1 MHATRATMAQKNDTL
16 PLMMALVVTLGI
28 LGGGGWWFLNRS
40 GFQGLAPNGAETGNN
55 DGAIAPGSQATD
67 NPFSPPATVAP
78 GTVVKISGSTSM
90 VQINT
95 ALKNRFELQYP
106 QTRVETTANGSSKG
120 LEDLLAGNIDLA
132 AISRP
137 LQPEEMQ
144 QGLKAIAVTTDAV
157 AIVVAK
163 ENPFSTGLTGEQVQG
178 IFQGNLTDW
187 SAITDKAT
195 GTIRVINRP
204 PVSGTYQTF
213 QETVLNGSNFGNGPN
228 FMNMEQDAT
237 TPILQ
242 ALGADGIS
250 YATYSQ
256 IANQQTVR
264 TVPID
269 GVTPESD
276 LYPYTRTLYYAYQEP
291 ASPQVEA
298 FLGFVGTPVGAELI
312 QAAQQ

>member
-1 MHATRATMAQKNDTL
+1 MAQKNDTL
-16 PLMMALVVTLGI
+16 PLMLALIVTLGI

-40 GFQGLAPNGAETGNN
+40 GFQGLLPNGTDANSQ
-55 DGAIAPGSQATD
+55 DGAIAPVVEGTA
-67 NPFSPPATVAP
+67 NPFSPPAMVAP

-120 LEDLLAGNIDLA
+120 IADLMAGSIDLA

-137 LQPEEMQ
+137 LQPAEIQ
-144 QGLKAIAVTTDAV
+144 QGLKAIAMTTDAI

-163 ENPFSTGLTGEQVQG
+163 ENPFSTGLTKEQVQG
-178 IFQGNLTDW
+178 IFQGSLTDW
-187 SAITDKAT
+187 SALTDKNQ
-195 GTIRVINRP
+195 GTIRVLNRP

-213 QETVLNGSNFGNGPN
+213 QETVLNGANFGNGPN
-228 FMNMEQDAT
+228 FTNLQQDAT
-237 TPILQ
+237 TPILR
-242 ALGADGIS
+242 ALGRDGIS
-250 YATYSQ
+250 YATYRQ

-264 TVPID
+264 TVAID

-276 LYPYTRTLYYAYQEP
+276 LYPFTRTLYYAYREP

-298 FLGFVGTPVGAELI
+298 FLGFAGSPVGTELV
-312 QAAQQ
+312 QAAE